1 MTTQQTSQPMTPA
14 VPQQPGQQSPE
25 QRPAEARPAASA
37 RDDASALIQ
46 LATLH
51 AQLQVSAGLDV
62 LWRSDF
68 PNDPYTIDAWF
79 APGTDGRRG
88 LEAVLSFFQT
98 VGTLVRHDLID
109 PAVCRDFAR
118 ADLVW
123 ARIGPMALA
132 ERSRTGDE
140 TMWANFEL
148 LAAAHAPAARTIEL
162 EE

>member
-1 MTTQQTSQPMTPA
+1 MTMQQAPDQLTQT
-14 VPQQPGQQSPE
+14 VPQQGAQGVTGQATGAPVGG
-25 QRPAEARPAASA
+25 AT
-37 RDDASALIQ
+37 RDDGAALIQ

-51 AQLQVSAGLDV
+51 AQLQVSAGLNV

-88 LEAVLSFFQT
+88 LEAVLAYFQT
-98 VGTLVRHDLID
+98 VGTLVRHGLLD
-109 PAVCRDFAR
+109 PALCRDFAR

-132 ERSRTGDE
+132 ERTRTGDE
-140 TMWANFEL
+140 TLWANFEL
-148 LAAAHAPAARTIEL
+148 LAAAHASTGRSIEL
-162 EE
+162 DR